1 MIVSITTNREEGG
14 LASSLVSYS
23 KALKMIDENHVIL
36 MPETAPIIKNLEIL
50 DNVEIIRAGKTS
62 IVFHIVTRFYLSK
75 RLKDALSECDLILVH
90 NARFMKHFK
99 RFKHKLAYVNHSGKL
114 RGTVHEAFNV
124 FITSAGLKKFLEV
137 YPNHK
142 SKNKV
147 ICHGFDFAESSSPLP
162 PKLSHSLKVV

>member
-23 KALKMIDENHVIL
+23 KALKMIDENHLIL
-36 MPETAPIIKNLEIL
+36 IPETAPIIKNLEIL

-90 NARFMKHFK
+90 NA
-99 RFKHKLAYVNHSGKL
+99 
-114 RGTVHEAFNV
+114 
-124 FITSAGLKKFLEV
+124 
-137 YPNHK
+137 
-142 SKNKV
+142 
-147 ICHGFDFAESSSPLP
+147 
-162 PKLSHSLKVV
+162 